1 MQEIVSSP
9 DLEDMGAVV
18 KLDERMVVVG
28 LADNVE
34 LAVTEDGIKV
44 VRPDERYRLKRWQ

>member
-9 DLEDMGAVV
+9 DLEDMGVVV
-18 KLDERMVVVG
+18 KLDEWMMVAS

-44 VRPDERYRLKRWQ
+44 VTPDGGYRLKRWQ